1 MNLLIQMIQMFLI
14 DLKILMNRSSLK
26 YRMFLT
32 NLILLKSLM
41 IRLVQMNLMYR
52 QYQRSQTNRK
62 TLTIL

>member
-1 MNLLIQMIQMFLI
+1 MFLI
-14 DLKILMNRSSLK
+14 DLKILMNRPSLK
-26 YRMFLT
+26 YLMFLT

-62 TLTIL
+62 TQTIL